1 MNITDPKID
10 DDEDDDVFAPD
21 TDAPGT
27 SAGIPVK
34 RRSQSMSALKEDP
47 RSPRKMGGII
57 VSFGEILSLSNRTL
71 NFKILV
77 NNNNNK

>member
-1 MNITDPKID
+1 MTTKMMTSSLQTPT
-10 DDEDDDVFAPD
+10 P
-21 TDAPGT
+21 TGT

-57 VSFGEILSLSNRTL
+57 VSFGEILSLSNRTMNL
-71 NFKILV
+71 KILV
-77 NNNNNK
+77 NNNNNNKK